1 MEPGSRPALLAD
13 GPQQGLTLLES
24 LMDPPGDGAPVL
36 TGFAGMEM
44 INEMFQ
50 RQARRV
56 ETQLQQQAND
66 RRRIDV
72 SNAQLLVMQSQL
84 MWHAQHYQGRSEQVA
99 KSAETIVQ
107 MHNYIEQMAAEQARS
122 IGVAQQLSA
131 DVASMREQLEPNK
144 LKAVHRDLS
153 EIAKGTTHLAS
164 LPYLGEQFTGGVTG
178 GASSSFA
185 HLSSLSSLSDDHRMR
200 ELIESK
206 KSRKSAIGSSASQR
220 SPAYKHLRSSTDHYS
235 HDSSCS
241 DSADASAASTVL
253 SIAKRHPS
261 TSHAAGASH
270 ASSHASSGTRGT
282 AVEDSH
288 GNSHEP
294 PPLTTERLSCL
305 DAATHT
311 ATPIDALAPSAAFA
325 TTAAASSSFVALSSA
340 VGGGGPP
347 SFLHPLHGLLPSHG
361 HDPAAPALR
370 GAVPMPSV
378 PLATAP
384 LASGMVA
391 GASAKV
397 MQGVLPYPGQCLLEF
412 QQGVVTDEALEPFV
426 PDSLASWKPPPL
438 PSQSSQ
444 QPWRPALAAF
454 APVPHALPTLPPP
467 TAAPIASPSS
477 QPPSYLSHPTGLHR
491 APTLSEPPAKRS
503 ATSVESLPP
512 GAVLPGELA
521 PSSRDR
527 SPHAGWARTE
537 YVASAAIE
545 RGSEGG
551 GNAADYM
558 HSKGAIE

>member
-1 MEPGSRPALLAD
+1 MYLVSVAGAAAD
-13 GPQQGLTLLES
+13 GPQQGLTPLES

-56 ETQLQQQAND
+56 ETQLQQQAID

-122 IGVAQQLSA
+122 VGVAQQLSA
-131 DVASMREQLEPNK
+131 DVASMREQLEPHK
-144 LKAVHRDLS
+144 LRAVHSDLS

-164 LPYLGEQFTGGVTG
+164 LPYLGELFTGGITG
-178 GASSSFA
+178 GASPSFA
-185 HLSSLSSLSDDHRMR
+185 HLSSLSSLPDVRR
-200 ELIESK
+200 VGELIESK
-206 KSRKSAIGSSASQR
+206 KSRKSAFGSSASQCN
-220 SPAYKHLRSSTDHYS
+220 PAYTHLRSSTDHYS

-241 DSADASAASTVL
+241 DSAEASAASNVL

-261 TSHAAGASH
+261 TSHAAGTSH
-270 ASSHASSGTRGT
+270 ASSQGTE
-282 AVEDSH
+282 AEDSH
-288 GNSHEP
+288 EDSNENSHEP
-294 PPLTTERLSCL
+294 PPLTAQRLSCL

-311 ATPIDALAPSAAFA
+311 ATPIAAFAPSAAFA
-325 TTAAASSSFVALSSA
+325 TTEAASSNSVTLSSA
-340 VGGGGPP
+340 VGGGPP

-370 GAVPMPSV
+370 GAMPMPSV

-438 PSQSSQ
+438 PPVPSPSSQ

-454 APVPHALPTLPPP
+454 APIPHTLPTLPPP

-503 ATSVESLPP
+503 ATSVESIPSS
-512 GAVLPGELA
+512 AVLPGELA
-521 PSSRDR
+521 PSGRER
-527 SPHAGWARTE
+527 AGWARTE
-537 YVASAAIE
+537 YVAIAALE

-551 GNAADYM
+551 GNSADYM
-558 HSKGAIE
+558 HSR